1 MKGMQSLTRESI
13 RETKIDDPAI
23 SENEAL
29 VSFVQEVPI
38 YLKEALTAF
47 IEEHPNWDQY
57 RLIQAAI
64 AGYLLKNGVDSREIS
79 RIYFQ
84 NMFSKKAY
92 GESL

>member
-57 RLIQAAI
+57 RLMQAAI
-64 AGYLLKNGVDSREIS
+64 SGYLLQKGIKSRELS
-79 RIYFQ
+79 RLYSES
-84 NMFSKKAY
+84 MFCKKAF
-92 GESL
+92 GKSL